1 MSALRCDRAAAQ
13 HLHLR
18 HVRLHF
24 EADHCPQHLKLRG
37 STSAAVQRVEEWSG
51 RVHGGSCR
59 AEFHDTAHPAARYQ
73 KAGATPAQASRSIHH
88 RRESLAAA
96 KRAATRVE
104 NTIADARYALRRAEA
119 DLRAGVDG
127 VRSQVEPRVQK
138 LSGDVEARLAP
149 IIAKL
154 GLKPKTTRK
163 ARKPRKTAT
172 KAVRRTTRTP
182 ATRAPKKAAG

>member
-1 MSALRCDRAAAQ
+1 MAALKNKATRKTRAATLEPTPR
-13 HLHLR
+13 HLWL
-18 HVRLHF
+18 
-24 EADHCPQHLKLRG
+24 
-37 STSAAVQRVEEWSG
+37 AALGVLVPG
-51 RVHGGSCR
+51 
-59 AEFHDTAHPAARYQ
+59 
-73 KAGATPAQASRSIHH
+73 

>member
-1 MSALRCDRAAAQ
+1 MVFSTRVAARLAAASDS
-13 HLHLR
+13 R
-18 HVRLHF
+18 RP
-24 EADHCPQHLKLRG
+24 AT
-37 STSAAVQRVEEWSG
+37 STPSAASHRWRGV
-51 RVHGGSCR
+51 
-59 AEFHDTAHPAARYQ
+59 
-73 KAGATPAQASRSIHH
+73 AGDCEPFPD
-88 RRESLAAA
+88 A
-96 KRAATRVE
+96 KRAAALLKAAGKAAPKLD
-104 NTIADARYALRRAEA
+104 ADARYALRRAEA

>member
-1 MSALRCDRAAAQ
+1 MAALKNKATRKTRAATLEPTPR
-13 HLHLR
+13 HLWL
-18 HVRLHF
+18 
-24 EADHCPQHLKLRG
+24 
-37 STSAAVQRVEEWSG
+37 AALGVLV
-51 RVHGGSCR
+51 
-59 AEFHDTAHPAARYQ
+59 
-73 KAGATPAQASRSIHH
+73 AG

-104 NTIADARYALRRAEA
+104 NTIADARYALHRAEA
-119 DLRAGVDG
+119 DLRGGVDG
-127 VRSQVEPRVQK
+127 VRDQVEPRGCDSQQRCRV
-138 LSGDVEARLAP
+138 SPGAP

>member
-1 MSALRCDRAAAQ
+1 MAALKNKATRKTRAATLEPTPR
-13 HLHLR
+13 HLWL
-18 HVRLHF
+18 
-24 EADHCPQHLKLRG
+24 
-37 STSAAVQRVEEWSG
+37 AALGVLV
-51 RVHGGSCR
+51 
-59 AEFHDTAHPAARYQ
+59 
-73 KAGATPAQASRSIHH
+73 AG

-172 KAVRRTTRTP
+172 KAVRRRTRTGSAAITWSSAAWASSSGPRSTAFRSSCAGSAPSCRAWRSSISSARSP
-182 ATRAPKKAAG
+182 AAAI